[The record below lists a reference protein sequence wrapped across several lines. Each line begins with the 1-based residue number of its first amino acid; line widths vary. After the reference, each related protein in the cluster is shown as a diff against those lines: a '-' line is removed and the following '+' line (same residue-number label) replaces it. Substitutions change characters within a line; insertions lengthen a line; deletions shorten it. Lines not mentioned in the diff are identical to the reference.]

1 MVIGTA
7 IVKVMPGQERSVY
20 CSLKGKKGIL
30 DLYHVFGEYDFFLI
44 MQAESLA
51 KLNRLMENIREIRH
65 VITTQT
71 YW

>member
-7 IVKVMPGQERSVY
+7 IVKVIPGQESPVY
-20 CSLKGKKGIL
+20 SSLKEKEEL
-30 DLYHVFGEYDFFLI
+30 LALYHVFGDYDFFLI

-51 KLNRLMENIREIRH
+51 KLNGLMEAIQDDPRIAAAL
-65 VITTQT
+65 T